1 MVDAHGVTDVRAA
14 DGAAVVARLKHLA
27 ALVAGDHVVAGVE
40 QTVAHVGHA
49 DGAVPVHVGRQDGCK
64 SPKSHAGIDHP
75 HALDA
80 DGSATA
86 TCVYLHL
93 WHHYSQ
99 VLFPNP
105 QQTESYR
112 VNLQSLRVLENP
124 KSQKAINIPQA
135 PTQKAQQQ
143 QPASIYICGTS

>member
-75 HALDA
+75 HAL
-80 DGSATA
+80 
-86 TCVYLHL
+86 V
-93 WHHYSQ
+93 
-99 VLFPNP
+99 
-105 QQTESYR
+105 R
-112 VNLQSLRVLENP
+112 M
-124 KSQKAINIPQA
+124 
-135 PTQKAQQQ
+135 AQRQ
-143 QPASIYICGTS
+143 QPVFIYICGTIIPRSLSQTSNKQNPTG